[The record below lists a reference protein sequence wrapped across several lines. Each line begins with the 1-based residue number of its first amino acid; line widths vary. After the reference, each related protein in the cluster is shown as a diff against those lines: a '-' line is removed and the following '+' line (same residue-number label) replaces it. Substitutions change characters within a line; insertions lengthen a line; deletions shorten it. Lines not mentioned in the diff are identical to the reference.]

1 MDEISSIKTFFQS
14 HSVLLS
20 TAWLEGC
27 VSWCKEENL
36 PPNYAIKELQHKVFE
51 QWLLL
56 DLRDVELPCLPPDL
70 SNKIKYVLN
79 GDYSLQMMKV
89 VDISKPKLWQ
99 LQRIRNNASKNT
111 EPEIESSKRVL
122 QLTLTDGVQEVE
134 AMEYK
139 PVSCLNLNLSPGI
152 KIRLMGPITVRR
164 GRLMLENKN
173 VKILGGEVEELIV
186 PNAAENVLAG
196 VLKLPLNPKPVVIEE
211 NLLTANSDMFNEAG
225 KFIVTFS
232 FVKVKIILFIFLRP
246 CRNCRKESK

>member
-1 MDEISSIKTFFQS
+1 MDEISTIKTFFQS
-14 HSVLLS
+14 HNVYLS

-27 VSWCKEENL
+27 VNWCKEENL
-36 PPNYAIKELQHKVFE
+36 SSDYTLKELQHKVFE

-56 DLRDVELPCLPPDL
+56 DLRDVEVPCLPPDL
-70 SNKIKYVLN
+70 SNKIKYILN
-79 GDYSLQMMKV
+79 GDYSLQVMKV
-89 VDISKPKLWQ
+89 IDISKPKLWQ
-99 LQRIRNNASKNT
+99 LQRIRNVSKNA

-186 PNAAENVLAG
+186 PNAAENILAT
-196 VLKLPLNPKPVVIEE
+196 VLKLPLNPNPNVVEE
-211 NLLTANSDMFNEAG
+211 SLLTANTDMFNDTS
-225 KFIVTFS
+225 KFIVYLCVN
-232 FVKVKIILFIFLRP
+232 FVP
-246 CRNCRKESK
+246 